1 MAPILQ
7 NFSLIRVMRFTV
19 SNDGLHCKMLDVER
33 LEPLGTHAKIELREG
48 LEMAKEDYIRNI
60 VRQGGL

>member
-1 MAPILQ
+1 
-7 NFSLIRVMRFTV
+7 MRFTV